1 MMMGGLGAC
10 AGGGP
15 PKLVASGAT
24 ADVRPEVD
32 RRCPRWI
39 VGATAATAEQ
49 RVIVLGGGY
58 GTAEAPRFVADLAC
72 QLGARAPVVVALEWP
87 RQLASQVTL
96 LIGGSKTAEE
106 RLRAHPLWSDA
117 TMRSEGRATR
127 AMWQLLEEL
136 RALKAAGI
144 ELTVVPFGAE
154 LGSDVDDPSERWYR
168 QNAVLSALRRYA
180 DATFVVWVDEEDGAY
195 APGESDTLA
204 ASLREQYA
212 QLRSFLL
219 EQVGAAPSSPGAA
232 AGAAPADAAG
242 ASPVAA
248 AGAAAA
254 PWALELRREVAGYD
268 GVFRVGATSDSP
280 QLVSEREASAAAP
293 R

>member
-24 ADVRPEVD
+24 ADVRPAVD

-154 LGSDVDDPSERWYR
+154 LGSDGDDSSERWYR
-168 QNAVLSALRRYA
+168 QNAVFSALRRYA

-204 ASLREQYA
+204 ASLREQYDK
-212 QLRSFLL
+212 LRSFQL
-219 EQVGAAPSSPGAA
+219 EEVRAAPS
-232 AGAAPADAAG
+232 APSAPSGAAG

-248 AGAAAA
+248 AGAA
-254 PWALELRREVAGYD
+254 PWALELRREVERYD
-268 GVFRVGATSDSP
+268 GVFRVGATTLSP
-280 QLVSEREASAAAP
+280 EQVSEVSEPGAAAP
-293 R
+293 P

>member
-15 PKLVASGAT
+15 PKLVAPGAT
-24 ADVRPEVD
+24 ADVRPEGD
-32 RRCPRWI
+32 RRCARWI
-39 VGATAATAEQ
+39 VGAAAAAAEQ

-87 RQLASQVTL
+87 RQLAGPLTL
-96 LIGGSKTAEE
+96 WLGGSKTAEE

-117 TMRSEGRATR
+117 TSRNQGRATR

-136 RALKAAGI
+136 RTLKAAGI

-154 LGSDVDDPSERWYR
+154 LASDDDDPSERWYR
-168 QNAVLSALRRYA
+168 QNAVFSALRRYG

-204 ASLREQYA
+204 ASLREQYEK
-212 QLRSFLL
+212 LRSFQL
-219 EQVGAAPSSPGAA
+219 EEVGAAASAPVAS
-232 AGAAPADAAG
+232 AGAAPM
-242 ASPVAA
+242 P
-248 AGAAAA
+248 A
-254 PWALELRREVAGYD
+254 PWALELRREMEGYD
-268 GVFRVGATSDSP
+268 GVFRVGATTASP
-280 QLVSEREASAAAP
+280 ELTSEVSEAGAAAP

>member
-1 MMMGGLGAC
+1 MMMVGLGAC

-15 PKLVASGAT
+15 PKLVARGAT
-24 ADVRPEVD
+24 ADVRPEAD
-32 RRCPRWI
+32 RRCAHWI
-39 VGATAATAEQ
+39 VGAAAAAAEQ

-58 GTAEAPRFVADLAC
+58 GTAEAPRFVAGLAC
-72 QLGARAPVVVALEWP
+72 QLGAKAPVVVALEWP
-87 RQLASQVTL
+87 RQLASQLTL
-96 LIGGSKTAEE
+96 LLGGSKTAEE

-117 TMRSEGRATR
+117 TLRSEGGATR

-232 AGAAPADAAG
+232 AGAAPAAAAG